1 MNRLVSQR
9 TLAPCHLEGMAWHGM
24 APGEKKGL
32 LFSSTRGPSK
42 GEQDGNMMISSMAI
56 PGT

>member
-9 TLAPCHLEGMAWHGM
+9 TLAPCHLEGMA
-24 APGEKKGL
+24 PGEKKGL
-32 LFSSTRGPSK
+32 LFSSTSGPSK